1 MHRDCQYTTFL
12 QGVGD
17 QIWYLAV
24 INKEASHMCIYYLAE
39 IQVARQLR
47 EDEARSTRVTW
58 GSPTNSSNEKGR
70 HVWLRSLLFCL
81 NACCLYQNKNN
92 GSQPFISLEIILM
105 I

>member
-47 EDEARSTRVTW
+47 EDEARSTRVT
-58 GSPTNSSNEKGR
+58 
-70 HVWLRSLLFCL
+70 
-81 NACCLYQNKNN
+81 
-92 GSQPFISLEIILM
+92 
-105 I
+105 